1 MSGCP
6 RIAAAVVVGAA
17 LAMSGCVMQNVL
29 RNPLA
34 SASTLG
40 VSQGASF
47 GAAVAIICLGAGSQ
61 INSGGSS
68 AALTISNPYLVTAC
82 AFLGGMATTVLIL
95 ALSRVRGVTPST
107 MVLAGVAISSM
118 FTGGTTLVQYF
129 ADDVMVAT
137 VVYWTF
143 GSLGRAGWQ
152 EIALI
157 GLLCLLALAF
167 FLFHRWNYNAME
179 SGIHTARSLG
189 VPVEFLIPA
198 SMAVCALIASVSVAF
213 VGCIS
218 FIGLIASHIMR
229 VFVGNDYRFLI
240 PCSAMAGAV
249 LLLASDIACRILIPP
264 VVLPIGALTS
274 FLGCTAVF
282 VSHHE
287 TGECQM
293 IEVQNLS
300 FSYGHHPVL
309 SHVGFT
315 AQSGECVGILGN
327 NGAGKSTLITCI
339 NRIRTPDSGSVLI
352 DGKAV
357 GSMSRRE
364 LARSVAYVAQK
375 NEMSQTT
382 VFDCVLLGRKPYI
395 RWAVGEED
403 LRLCTAMIH
412 RVGLEALEL
421 RSLDE
426 LSGGELQKVMLA
438 RALVQ
443 RPKVL
448 LLDEPTSNL
457 DPRNQYEMMELVREV
472 AREQHITV
480 LIVIHDLNLALRY
493 CDRFFFLKDGSGY
506 RYGGM
511 EVVDQSTIESVYG
524 VCAKVMDVGGRRIV
538 IIE

>member
-1 MSGCP
+1 
-6 RIAAAVVVGAA
+6 
-17 LAMSGCVMQNVL
+17 
-29 RNPLA
+29 
-34 SASTLG
+34 
-40 VSQGASF
+40 
-47 GAAVAIICLGAGSQ
+47 
-61 INSGGSS
+61 
-68 AALTISNPYLVTAC
+68 
-82 AFLGGMATTVLIL
+82 
-95 ALSRVRGVTPST
+95 
-107 MVLAGVAISSM
+107 
-118 FTGGTTLVQYF
+118 
-129 ADDVMVAT
+129 
-137 VVYWTF
+137 
-143 GSLGRAGWQ
+143 
-152 EIALI
+152 
-157 GLLCLLALAF
+157 
-167 FLFHRWNYNAME
+167 
-179 SGIHTARSLG
+179 
-189 VPVEFLIPA
+189 
-198 SMAVCALIASVSVAF
+198 
-213 VGCIS
+213 
-218 FIGLIASHIMR
+218 
-229 VFVGNDYRFLI
+229 
-240 PCSAMAGAV
+240 
-249 LLLASDIACRILIPP
+249 
-264 VVLPIGALTS
+264 
-274 FLGCTAVF
+274 
-282 VSHHE
+282 
-287 TGECQM
+287 M

-339 NRIRTPDSGSVLI
+339 NRIRTPNSGSVLI

-506 RYGGM
+506 RYGGL
-511 EVVDQSTIESVYG
+511 EVVDQHTIESVYG